1 MSRGG
6 TITAVVVAS
15 GVLIGGSIA
24 SVAAISSAV
33 SPRSD
38 DPAVVQ
44 AAIVQSPTA
53 LPPSPP
59 AAETSVIS
67 ASDLEITESDADLE
81 VPDVSLP
88 APTQAPAAPQAAAA
102 PAQPAPAQPAPKPSR
117 TSTPRP
123 GISQAAARAAVLKV
137 AGGRVTSVAST
148 RHGGY
153 SAYAVKV
160 TRNDGS
166 VVIGYVDRTSGVVF
180 DWLKVSGAPASPAA
194 EPSSA
199 EPSPTASQQSEDP
212 KPPSP
217 SASASARATTGGGGH
232 DD

>member
-1 MSRGG
+1 
-6 TITAVVVAS
+6 
-15 GVLIGGSIA
+15 
-24 SVAAISSAV
+24 
-33 SPRSD
+33 
-38 DPAVVQ
+38 
-44 AAIVQSPTA
+44 
-53 LPPSPP
+53 
-59 AAETSVIS
+59 
-67 ASDLEITESDADLE
+67 
-81 VPDVSLP
+81 
-88 APTQAPAAPQAAAA
+88 
-102 PAQPAPAQPAPKPSR
+102 
-117 TSTPRP
+117 
-123 GISQAAARAAVLKV
+123 VLKV
-137 AGGRVTSVAST
+137 AGGRATSVTAT

-180 DWLKVSGAPASPAA
+180 DWLKLSGAPAGPAA

-217 SASASARATTGGGGH
+217 SASARATTGGGGH

>member
-6 TITAVVVAS
+6 TITAVVIAS

-38 DPAVVQ
+38 EPVVVQ
-44 AAIVQSPTA
+44 AAIVQPPTA
-53 LPPSPP
+53 VPPSPP

-67 ASDLEITESDADLE
+67 ASDLEITESDADLV

-88 APTQAPAAPQAAAA
+88 APSQADAAPPAAA
-102 PAQPAPAQPAPKPSR
+102 PAPAPAQPAPKPSR

-137 AGGRVTSVAST
+137 AGGRASSVTAT
-148 RHGGY
+148 HHGGY
-153 SAYAVKV
+153 SAYAVRV

-180 DWLKVSGAPASPAA
+180 DWLKLSGPTNGPVA

-199 EPSPTASQQSEDP
+199 EPSPTPSRQSEDP
-212 KPPSP
+212 KPPSQSP
-217 SASASARATTGGGGH
+217 STTTGGGGH

>member
-1 MSRGG
+1 MRRGG
-6 TITAVVVAS
+6 TITAVFVAS

-38 DPAVVQ
+38 EPAVVQ
-44 AAIVQSPTA
+44 AAIIQPA
-53 LPPSPP
+53 ADLPPSSP

-67 ASDLEITESDADLE
+67 ASDLEITESDADLV

-88 APTQAPAAPQAAAA
+88 ATIQAPAAPQAEA
-102 PAQPAPAQPAPKPSR
+102 PAPSAPAPKPTR
-117 TSTPRP
+117 TSTPPR
-123 GISQAAARAAVLKV
+123 GISPAAARAAVLKV
-137 AGGRVTSVAST
+137 AGGRVTSVTAT

-166 VVIGYVDRTSGVVF
+166 IVIGYVDRASGVVF
-180 DWLKVSGAPASPAA
+180 DWLKLSGPTSTPSA
-194 EPSSA
+194 EPSSE
-199 EPSPTASQQSEDP
+199 EPSSPASQQSEDP
-212 KPPSP
+212 KAPSP
-217 SASASARATTGGGGH
+217 SASATTGGGH